1 MTDSLFIKAY
11 ELYRNNVYA
20 AAFSLVRN
28 AADAADLQQE
38 TFMRLYTCDREF
50 ENDTH
55 MKAWLLRV
63 VVNLSKNHLRD
74 NRRIV
79 LTELTE
85 TILLRMEP
93 DSRMFSMPYLL
104 CLKNTAPRSI
114 CITMRIIRCGNRRD
128 TIENALYSSWR
139 EPVYFVANYCMLLLA
154 DSVRFIIPLTRLQQ
168 WSCRGKRNK
177 NQAH

>member
-1 MTDSLFIKAY
+1 MTDSLFTKAY

-20 AAFSLVRN
+20 AAFSCVRN
-28 AADAADLQQE
+28 AADAADLTQE
-38 TFMRLYTCDREF
+38 TFMRLYTCDKEF

-85 TILLRMEP
+85 TIPAP
-93 DSRMFSMPYLL
+93 DGTGQQDVLDAVLALPEKYR
-104 CLKNTAPRSI
+104 API
-114 CITMRIIRCGNRRD
+114 HLHYYED
-128 TIENALYSSWR
+128 Y
-139 EPVYFVANYCMLLLA
+139 
-154 DSVRFIIPLTRLQQ
+154 SVREIAEILDLTEGAVKTRLRLGR
-168 WSCRGKRNK
+168 SLLEKTLGKEG
-177 NQAH
+177 